1 MYAYIRHHRLK
12 VAPETQHLSFSFR
25 SLMGSDLAASRRVY
39 PEDYAR
45 IESWF
50 PLVGVSLAQNVFA
63 KKQEVRHERRR
74 DQISER

>member
-12 VAPETQHLSFSFR
+12 VAPETQHLGFSFR
-25 SLMGSDLAASRRVY
+25 SLMGSDLAAIRRVY
-39 PEDYAR
+39 PKDYAR

-50 PLVGVSLAQNVFA
+50 PLVGVSLAQYVFA
-63 KKQEVRHERRR
+63 KKQEGRHERRR

>member
-1 MYAYIRHHRLK
+1 MYAYI
-12 VAPETQHLSFSFR
+12 PETQHLSFSFR

-50 PLVGVSLAQNVFA
+50 PLVGVSLAQYVFA

>member
-1 MYAYIRHHRLK
+1 MYAHIRHHRLK

-25 SLMGSDLAASRRVY
+25 SLMGSDLA
-39 PEDYAR
+39 DYAR

-50 PLVGVSLAQNVFA
+50 PLVGVSLTQYVFA